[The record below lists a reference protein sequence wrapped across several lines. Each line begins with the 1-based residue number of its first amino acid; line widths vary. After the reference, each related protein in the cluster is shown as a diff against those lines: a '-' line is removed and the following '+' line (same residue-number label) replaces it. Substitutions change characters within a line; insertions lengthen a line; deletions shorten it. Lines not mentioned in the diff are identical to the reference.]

1 MSLFKWANSRHF
13 EANFLSHAHTYD
25 RRDKI
30 EKDDPSCEHHL
41 YWNEPP
47 ETVLVVKKIRD
58 TDVTEKFK
66 VIVKFLVQV
75 SRVRQ
80 ELRQTCTC
88 TCIYM

>member
-1 MSLFKWANSRHF
+1 MSLSKWANSRHI
-13 EANFLSHAHTYD
+13 FLSHAHTYD

-30 EKDDPSCEHHL
+30 EKDDPSCDHHL
-41 YWNEPP
+41 YWIEPP

-75 SRVRQ
+75 SIAEFVHASRPF
-80 ELRQTCTC
+80 C
-88 TCIYM
+88 